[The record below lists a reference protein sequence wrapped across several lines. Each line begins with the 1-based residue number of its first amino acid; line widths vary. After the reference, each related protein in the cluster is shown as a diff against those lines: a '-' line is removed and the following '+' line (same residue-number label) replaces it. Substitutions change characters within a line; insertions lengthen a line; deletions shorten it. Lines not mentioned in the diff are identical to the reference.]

1 MLILI
6 LSVCLVSVLSSPQTP
21 NDPEII
27 TSYSTVIK
35 DFPHDHTDHF
45 PIRTNRIPKILPID
59 SLNEE
64 NPFKISTESS
74 TDVIINTNDVEKT
87 VSRSWLDLT
96 NVSRRSDHVNS
107 TAKAIQYLRELN
119 ASANQKIKNISTEEA
134 YLCSETFGD
143 EEFFIRSPNYPFNY
157 PAFTNCRFI
166 VKRLGKSICGIIF
179 TVLRF
184 DVGPTGNRNS
194 KTGTCSHDK
203 VLIGNQVICGRLR
216 RGAESFSRFTSS
228 TFNLTFTSGNGFG
241 ASGFL
246 IKGKQT
252 PFCLPDKPL
261 SPPLQSSVPCDSVIT
276 KEEFNITS
284 PSFPGLYPDDVECHY
299 QVLQSNWN
307 ICGLL
312 LTPTYFDVEGAAYC
326 MFDYVEVQG
335 KRLCGNLT
343 SKEEYYYMFETDKID
358 IRFRSDESVSKVGF
372 NLKGKQISCN
382 DLEYFQPIHSPLVA
396 TESLRESKAKDD
408 FQNLEDIRYILSLL
422 VKSGLP
428 TDLINNSFNRDGKSI
443 TVDEET
449 TTDYDFLS
457 LVPNEN
463 ESEVLEASQTRD
475 LNNVQNVIQL
485 EPETDDNVD
494 DYRDDDELNSP
505 PVYFPI
511 PNKFPR
517 DSSSSSLSQRDL
529 LSSSTC
535 DERHNEQVFIIQS
548 VNYPNN
554 YSNNL
559 NCVYYIY
566 RSSPDVCQLRLTL
579 EDIGIEKS
587 SSLPEDCGDDY
598 LDIAG
603 YKICGSFKKTVLNI
617 AFTGETVIIRFKS
630 NAEVTD
636 KGYLITVEQIDKECV
651 NRGRKSQDLA
661 CDSVIRYDNFTIYSP
676 GYPQWYPSN
685 MWCTTTIFKSNPSIK
700 SLEVFFQEFDL
711 ELSPQCEKDFLSIGS
726 RRFCGRK
733 SGNSYIFPFEDD
745 SIQLTLATNEDI
757 SSNGFRIYMKQVSDS
772 ISREPTSSPQCG
784 GEYLS
789 SVNILTSPQ
798 FPADYEPN
806 LHCVYSILKNAED
819 ICQLQIKIID
829 FDVEPSPGCRRD
841 YLQLG
846 LRRLCGE
853 NYVNEIHNY
862 HFSSDRF
869 NVIFHSDLQESGKG
883 FRIEVTQRSCL
894 NTIDDNLQT
903 PPPIITAP
911 PPFTRPDP
919 SKGIDFPTL
928 LPPSRPDPSKGIEF
942 PTLLPPS
949 RPYYPTHHR
958 PYPNTGGGFPFKYD
972 PNCMKN
978 FKVIDNIKY
987 RPATHPRPSKVI
999 WPTTCTWCNKL
1010 YPYNYN
1016 YRYNYYNTNKRPPTS
1031 SVYIKPN
1038 QIYGHS
1044 SSQISKG
1051 RVPNIAGTYYYN
1063 NWQAQPQFYRVGY
1076 GRSISEKNKTFD
1088 NIPRDLSFS
1097 SGTSLQGSPQQF
1109 TGNKILDFL
1118 NKNNNTIETGSEII
1132 ENSFNLPSTVQ
1143 YQFSSHNLP
1152 PQVYFPINE
1161 KPTDLLA
1168 SGSSFLNGRLNPPSP
1183 AGPVMIVKELP
1194 TITKGNSDEN
1204 FLLKLQNE
1212 TPDFSQSVNLCNKSI
1227 SLETFEMK
1235 SPGYPGP
1242 YYTNMN
1248 CYYLIYR
1255 NDISRCG
1262 LLLNIDM
1269 LDLPGS
1275 PSCVESYLSI
1285 SGRRFCGSKENGV
1298 TVVVPFSPS
1307 SPIVIEF
1314 RSNTFYTGGGFSLK
1328 ARQIPCNFTLSSGR
1342 NVFHS
1347 KNFENFKDAVTSQSE
1362 RFETIVRPQSPKFVS
1377 DHDSISQNFLYDL
1390 NDDEKFLNSGFK
1402 PLHSSP
1408 ITKKYVTVPWVGVRA
1423 TKHPPYKAGLKLVGM
1438 VKG

>member
-1 MLILI
+1 MKYF
-6 LSVCLVSVLSSPQTP
+6 SYVFSSYF
-21 NDPEII
+21 NVWGRFE
-27 TSYSTVIK
+27 SYSTVVK
-35 DFPHDHTDHF
+35 EFPHDHTDHL
-45 PIRTNRIPKILPID
+45 PIRTNHVPKILPID

-64 NPFKISTESS
+64 NPFKISTEFS
-74 TDVIINTNDVEKT
+74 TDIITNTNEVEKT
-87 VSRSWLDLT
+87 INRSWLDLT
-96 NVSRRSDHVNS
+96 NRMKR
-107 TAKAIQYLRELN
+107 I
-119 ASANQKIKNISTEEA
+119 
-134 YLCSETFGD
+134 LCTETFGD

-194 KTGTCSHDK
+194 NDGTCSHDK

-241 ASGFL
+241 SSGFL

-261 SPPLQSSVPCDSVIT
+261 SPPLQSSVPCDRLIT
-276 KEEFNITS
+276 EEEFNITS
-284 PSFPGLYPDDVECHY
+284 PSFPGLYPDDAECHY
-299 QVLQSNWN
+299 EVLQSNWN

-312 LTPTYFDVEGAAYC
+312 LTPTYFDVEGASYC

-428 TDLINNSFNRDGKSI
+428 TDLINDSFSRDGKSI
-443 TVDEET
+443 TVDEEN

-475 LNNVQNVIQL
+475 RNNIQNVIQL
-485 EPETDDNVD
+485 EPVTDDNGD

-517 DSSSSSLSQRDL
+517 DSSSSLSQRDL

-559 NCVYYIY
+559 NCAYYIY
-566 RSSPDVCQLRLTL
+566 RSSPDVCQ
-579 EDIGIEKS
+579 
-587 SSLPEDCGDDY
+587 
-598 LDIAG
+598 
-603 YKICGSFKKTVLNI
+603 VVNI
-617 AFTGETVIIRFKS
+617 AFTGENVITRFKS

-733 SGNSYIFPFEDD
+733 SGNSYIFPFEND

-772 ISREPTSSPQCG
+772 ISREPTSSPTVWRG
-784 GEYLS
+784 
-789 SVNILTSPQ
+789 VP
-798 FPADYEPN
+798 F
-806 LHCVYSILKNAED
+806 
-819 ICQLQIKIID
+819 IID

-869 NVIFHSDLQESGKG
+869 NVIFHSDPQESGKG

-894 NTIDDNLQT
+894 NTIDNNLQT

-919 SKGIDFPTL
+919 SKGI
-928 LPPSRPDPSKGIEF
+928 EF
-942 PTLLPPS
+942 PTLVPPS
-949 RPYYPTHHR
+949 RPYFPTNQR
-958 PYPNTGGGFPFKYD
+958 PYPNTGGSFPFKYD

-1016 YRYNYYNTNKRPPTS
+1016 YRYNYYNTYKRPSTS
-1031 SVYIKPN
+1031 SVFIKPN

-1051 RVPNIAGTYYYN
+1051 RVPNVAGTYYYN

-1097 SGTSLQGSPQQF
+1097 SDTSLQGTPQLS
-1109 TGNKILDFL
+1109 GNKILDFL
-1118 NKNNNTIETGSEII
+1118 NKNNNTIEKGSEII
-1132 ENSFNLPSTVQ
+1132 ENSFNLPSTAQ

-1168 SGSSFLNGRLNPPSP
+1168 SGSSFLNGRLTPPSP

-1194 TITKGNSDEN
+1194 PITKGNSDEN

-1347 KNFENFKDAVTSQSE
+1347 KNFENFADAVTSQSQ
-1362 RFETIVRPQSPKFVS
+1362 RFETFVRPQSSKFVTE
-1377 DHDSISQNFLYDL
+1377 HDSISQNFLYDL
-1390 NDDEKFLNSGFK
+1390 NEDEKFLNSGFK
-1402 PLHSSP
+1402 PIHPSP
-1408 ITKKYVTVPWVGVRA
+1408 ISKKYVTVPWVGVRA
-1423 TKHPPYKAGLKLVGM
+1423 TKHPPYKAGLKLVGI
-1438 VKG
+1438 VKRLKGRDRNIPLNSKSRSIKWNMPKREIKIHRLFRSNQEFSLNFIT